1 MHTNQVARIASLVG
15 EPARTAMLLELM
27 DGRAL
32 TANEL
37 AQAARVTPQTGS
49 RHLAQLVEGG
59 LLVVEQRGRH
69 RYHRL
74 ASAEVAQLLEGIM
87 QLAARQP
94 HASRAVVPGPRN
106 EAMRLARTCY
116 DHVAGRLGVAI
127 AQRLLHDGAVVFDG
141 ESGWVTP
148 QVHASLSSL
157 GMSFDDTQAGAR
169 RPGCRPCLDWSE
181 RRPHVAGRLGR
192 QLCAHCIERGWL
204 RRHTGSRALEITPP
218 GAQALSAW
226 LGPAFS
232 PWRQESR
239 PGP

>member
-37 AQAARVTPQTGS
+37 AQAAHVTPQTGS
-49 RHLAQLVEGG
+49 RHLALLVDGG

-74 ASAEVAQLLEGIM
+74 ASAEVARVLEGIM
-87 QLAARQP
+87 QLAAHQP
-94 HASRAVVPGPRN
+94 PPVRTVQPGPRN

-127 AQRLLHDGAVVFDG
+127 TQRLLHDGAVVFDG
-141 ESGWVTP
+141 ELGWVTP
-148 QVHASLSSL
+148 RLSVSLSAL
-157 GMSFDDTQAGAR
+157 GMVFDDSPPGAR

-181 RRPHVAGRLGR
+181 RRPHLAGRLGR
-192 QLCAHCIERGWL
+192 QLCVHCIERGWL
-204 RRHTGSRALEITPP
+204 RRHSGGRALEITPP
-218 GAQALSAW
+218 GVQALSAW
-226 LGPAFS
+226 LGAEFS
-232 PWRQESR
+232 PL
-239 PGP
+239 GHDT

>member
-37 AQAARVTPQTGS
+37 ARAAHVTPQTGS
-49 RHLAQLVEGG
+49 RHLAQLVDGG

-74 ASAEVAQLLEGIM
+74 ASAEVARVLEGIM
-87 QLAARQP
+87 QLAAHQP
-94 HASRAVVPGPRN
+94 PPVRTVQPGPRN

-127 AQRLLHDGAVVFDG
+127 TQRLLHDGAVVFDG
-141 ESGWVTP
+141 E
-148 QVHASLSSL
+148 L
-157 GMSFDDTQAGAR
+157 G
-169 RPGCRPCLDWSE
+169 WSE
-181 RRPHVAGRLGR
+181 RRPHLAGRLGR
-192 QLCAHCIERGWL
+192 QLCVHCIERGWL
-204 RRHTGSRALEITPP
+204 RRHSGGRALEITPP
-218 GAQALSAW
+218 GVQALSAW
-226 LGPAFS
+226 LGAEFS
-232 PWRQESR
+232 PL
-239 PGP
+239 GHDT